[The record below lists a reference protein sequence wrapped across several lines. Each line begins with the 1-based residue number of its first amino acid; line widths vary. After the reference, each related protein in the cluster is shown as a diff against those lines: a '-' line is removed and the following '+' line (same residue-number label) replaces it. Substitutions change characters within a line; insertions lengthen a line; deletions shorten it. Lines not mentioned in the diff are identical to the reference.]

1 MGEEMIWGALGCFLL
16 GFFFGL
22 ELMRYGVLLC
32 ARGYGNGEQM
42 GPGIERLAALFR
54 GEDVE

>member
-1 MGEEMIWGALGCFLL
+1 MGCFLL